1 MKQFVLVLTTREQVV
16 TAEEQLMTTEKQMV
30 EAVLLLPVCCSCLC
44 VLENE
49 VVFSVGAR
57 NVKMFTLLVIA
68 LKQKS

>member
-1 MKQFVLVLTTREQVV
+1 MKQFVLVLTTAEQVV
-16 TAEEQLMTTEKQMV
+16 TAEEQLMTNGKQLV
-30 EAVLLLPVCCSCLC
+30 TTVLLLPVCCSCLC

-57 NVKMFTLLVIA
+57 NIKMFPLLVIA